1 MISQDLS
8 LEEETELLL
17 FLDKNIDVFVWKTF
31 DLIEV
36 SRSIIEHKLQVNP
49 STKLRKQKLP
59 KMFDKKV
66 AVAKV
71 EVQRLL
77 DTCFIREIQ

>member
-36 SRSIIEHKLQVNP
+36 SR
-49 STKLRKQKLP
+49 KLP